1 MSTPKGDYK
10 IKSGKCQKQQNY
22 NIRETI
28 SQQKSLPIKEVCDK
42 TKVPKKYSH
51 DKECFMYKEE
61 NNDNKNS

>member
-28 SQQKSLPIKEVCDK
+28 SQQKKLANKRSL
-42 TKVPKKYSH
+42 
-51 DKECFMYKEE
+51 
-61 NNDNKNS
+61 